1 MKTFF
6 ASLIL
11 LTLAVH
17 LAAQEAKPISTP
29 SAGGQSNR
37 EALIRMAL
45 DRAYGGLNTNQ
56 PAQTARPPASA
67 AAAVRPGASNPPA
80 PMVTIPTRAI
90 QAPAAASNVAAS
102 PLTPAALT
110 SNVPAAAHT
119 PVAATTSAVAGAT
132 TTLPLPTN
140 VPPLATPSPTNAP
153 SPPAVTQ
160 KETSSDS
167 VAPAVRPDPAAAR
180 TPGGMAA
187 TLRPEVA
194 RTIRDLAVR
203 QGLETIRNRVDQFGV
218 SEPIIQRQ
226 GLEGDRIVVQ
236 LPGVDDPAR
245 VKEIIHSTAFLEIKP
260 VVRAAPSEEALLETS
275 GGKVPEDSEVVTGD
289 VEDIEGRVSGK
300 EYYLVKKASVVSG
313 RDLRNARRSQDQ
325 YGQPAVSF
333 TLNPEGA
340 KKFGAYT
347 GAHIGDRM
355 AIVLDAK
362 VRSAPTIQGH
372 ITDSGIITG
381 NFSVQGAEDL
391 ALVLRAGALPASITY
406 LEERTVGPSLGRDSV
421 NRGITAGLI
430 GLALVVVFMLVYYKG
445 AGINANVALIL
456 NAILLLGAV
465 GMLKATLTLPGIAG
479 VILTIGMA
487 VDANVLIFE
496 RIREE
501 LALGKTVR
509 NAVDLGFARALS
521 AIIDSNLT
529 TIISALFLFQ
539 FGTGPIKGFAVTLT
553 IGLMISMFTAVFV
566 SRAIFDAM
574 LSRRVKATTLSI

>member
-1 MKTFF
+1 MKGKLTWRW
-6 ASLIL
+6 ALIFGV
-11 LTLAVH
+11 TALAVYFMVPPEKRIH
-17 LAAQEAKPISTP
+17 LGLDLK
-29 SAGGQSNR
+29 GGIHLVLQV
-37 EALIRMAL
+37 
-45 DRAYGGLNTNQ
+45 NTQ
-56 PAQTARPPASA
+56 D
-67 AAAVRPGASNPPA
+67 AVRAEVDDAMERVRGDL
-80 PMVTIPTRAI
+80 TEKGF
-90 QAPAAASNVAAS
+90 APALLQRNADGDGFVVRLAPN
-102 PLTPAALT
+102 TPAKT
-110 SNVPAAAHT
+110 VDK
-119 PVAATTSAVAGAT
+119 VIDDR
-132 TTLPLPTN
+132 LPEFKVSRGVEMT
-140 VPPLATPSPTNAP
+140 
-153 SPPAVTQ
+153 
-160 KETSSDS
+160 
-167 VAPAVRPDPAAAR
+167 
-180 TPGGMAA
+180 A

-456 NAILLLGAV
+456 NALLLMGAI